1 MRETEEI
8 TDLARHGLK
17 GRPIAKQLSVFNTMR
32 KTGMSNLCVTN
43 IAEAATGRGWETMA
57 VIIDSGASVAVF
69 NPRVA
74 AAYPLQ
80 ESEASKN
87 GDEYEIANGDCIPCL
102 GEKKIAVL
110 TTEGTLRGYGSQCA
124 EVSESKPLQSV
135 RALNASGH
143 AVCFGLGP
151 EGNEHVII
159 NKLTGEVN
167 YMEDDGINY
176 IQRLLV
182 VPPDQIEAVQS
193 AIYQLNM
200 MNEQSFA
207 GPGS

>member
-1 MRETEEI
+1 
-8 TDLARHGLK
+8 
-17 GRPIAKQLSVFNTMR
+17 
-32 KTGMSNLCVTN
+32 
-43 IAEAATGRGWETMA
+43 MA